1 MPLLQMEAIT
11 IQDNLH
17 IKSLENYHT
26 RLSWAGTG
34 KNNRSRPSYFT
45 KTVCLFD

>member
-1 MPLLQMEAIT
+1 MTLLQMGTII

-17 IKSLENYHT
+17 IKLLENYHT

-34 KNNRSRPSYFT
+34 K
-45 KTVCLFD
+45 K